1 MSIKRNRQTSGFP
14 ERISHRY
21 TLKDDKPI
29 PTTSSNIQIRTNYG
43 VLFKKSEKLIQSLKQ
58 KRQIAPDKLKRMRHV
73 FTTISNSQ
81 SSNIKIFLSLKKNLF
96 SSACRTFN

>member
-1 MSIKRNRQTSGFP
+1 MSIKRNKQTSSFP
-14 ERISHRY
+14 ERISDRY

-29 PTTSSNIQIRTNYG
+29 PTTSS
-43 VLFKKSEKLIQSLKQ
+43 KQ